1 MVTVVPPFARELLVD
16 AAIHDKKI
24 GPEFAAMR
32 GDHLAQLRPVE
43 TIVRAAA
50 PLPASYDV
58 NRTHPPYFSEFTYT
72 EFLGSGL
79 LVSPMSA
86 EVSARLVQKA
96 LDSSDQGFDAA
107 SAILAQRQQRGTL
120 DKYKLA
126 TGAAPTAKAVAF
138 LPGSNIF
145 RDMVSLEALSR
156 AMHDDDELVIKPHP
170 FSDDGLIGHL
180 CQTFGHHRVVQPNA
194 SGDAYL
200 MAAERVYACT
210 TTEMGLY
217 AVLMGKPV
225 SNIGNFFHEG
235 RAAYSAFYR
244 PLWGKCPADA
254 KALLTH
260 ALNSPF
266 SGFFHKDDPDLES
279 RAATYFGAA
288 MDFRA
293 YFKPMIPMAPP
304 SPTAPP
310 SQPPGPPPGQPV
322 NVGMAMPM
330 RRP

>member
-1 MVTVVPPFARELLVD
+1 MVTVAPPFARELLVD

-32 GDHLAQLRPVE
+32 GAHLTQLRPVE
-43 TIVRAAA
+43 EIVRAAA

-58 NRTHPPYFSEFTYT
+58 NRSQPPYFSEFTYT

-96 LDSSDQGFDAA
+96 LDSSNQGFDAA
-107 SAILAQRQQRGTL
+107 SAILAQRHQRGTL
-120 DKYKLA
+120 DKYKLNEGP
-126 TGAAPTAKAVAF
+126 TPTAKAVAF

-145 RDMVSLEALSR
+145 RDMVSFEALSR

-180 CQTFGHHRVVQPNA
+180 CQSFGHHRVVQPNT

-225 SNIGNFFHEG
+225 FNVGNFFHEG

-244 PLWGKCPADA
+244 PLWGKSPTDA

-266 SGFFHKDDPDLES
+266 SGFMHKDDPDLED

-293 YFKPMIPMAPP
+293 HFKPMIPIAPP
-304 SPTAPP
+304 PP
-310 SQPPGPPPGQPV
+310 SETKQGPPGQQPGRPM
-322 NVGMAMPM
+322 NVGASMPM
-330 RRP
+330 RRL